1 MPSPPFLPRASEFGL
16 HRPMSLLQQV
26 AAETGMYTCTVLS
39 AGCTPPFI
47 SLISRSHRKPTK
59 GISVTS
65 FHLSSPEIPHPRGI
79 ISEAGRLEFA
89 STVAVSELNNPPK
102 KVFFLS
108 NTGTSIRFQRSK
120 TVWNPQRW
128 FLPLKLKTVRNPQ
141 RSFYLSS

>member
-1 MPSPPFLPRASEFGL
+1 MANRAVPSPPFLPRASEFGL

-39 AGCTPPFI
+39 ARCTPPFI
-47 SLISRSHRKPTK
+47 SPISRSDRKPTK
-59 GISVTS
+59 GISGTS

-89 STVAVSELNNPPK
+89 STAAVSELNNPPK
-102 KVFFLS
+102 KVFVLS
-108 NTGTSIRFQRSK
+108 NTGTSIRFQRRK
-120 TVWNPQRW
+120 TVW
-128 FLPLKLKTVRNPQ
+128 NPQ